1 MQLSPPRP
9 FAPALT
15 SEARALLSALPAA
28 AGIVDSL
35 GRIVALN
42 SEAENLL
49 GWGESACVGQSL
61 HALIDCTFPARASAP
76 PCCPVA
82 YVLRDNLPIS
92 TTQTLIRTRSGA
104 LHPVEYHC
112 APFAQPHDQRVIVT
126 WRDVAQQRRLEEELQ
141 RLASIPEESPN
152 PIVELDACATLVY
165 ANPIMMELIGQFG
178 FDEAAFPAI
187 LPPQVVNIVQECLHS
202 GASRA
207 GFLVTRNGHSYEWT
221 FFPVPSTALVRGYGV
236 NLTERLRMENEL
248 RQAQRAAE
256 AANQAKSEFLATIS
270 HELRTPLNGILGM
283 ATLLTMTAQTPEQQE
298 YTKLAHHSAANAVE
312 SGQ

>member
-1 MQLSPPRP
+1 
-9 FAPALT
+9 
-15 SEARALLSALPAA
+15 
-28 AGIVDSL
+28 
-35 GRIVALN
+35 
-42 SEAENLL
+42 
-49 GWGESACVGQSL
+49 
-61 HALIDCTFPARASAP
+61 
-76 PCCPVA
+76 VA

-112 APFAQPHDQRVIVT
+112 APFARPHDQSVIVT

-165 ANPIMMELIGQFG
+165 ANSIMMELIGQFG

-187 LPPQVVNIVQECLHS
+187 LPSQVVNIVQECLHS
-202 GASRA
+202 GSSRA
-207 GFLVTRNGHSYEWT
+207 GFLVTCNGHSYEWT
-221 FFPVPSTALVRGYGV
+221 FFPVPHTALVRGYGV

-256 AANQAKSEFLATIS
+256 AAAAPTTAPAVMPATAAPATIS
-270 HELRTPLNGILGM
+270 SAQSVTVT
-283 ATLLTMTAQTPEQQE
+283 ATSLADATKTATA
-298 YTKLAHHSAANAVE
+298 TKTASKTATKTATKKSASKTATTVAAI
-312 SGQ
+312 